1 MSSEPGVAAV
11 AAGGTGGHIFPALAV
26 AHALER
32 RGWTVVWLGNSSGLE
47 AKIAAQNGIALC
59 DVAFGQV
66 RGKGWR
72 RWFALPAALI
82 AATGRAVRGLRA
94 HRVSVVATFGGY
106 VSVPAALAAKRLR
119 LPLVIHEQ
127 NARAG
132 LANRVLAPLADR
144 VLAAFPNGLRRA
156 QVVGNP
162 VRETIVAQGEPQL
175 RYRCREGPLRLLV
188 LGGSLGAQRLNRL
201 VPLALRL
208 LAPSQRPMVRHQTG
222 ECDYEATVAAY
233 REAGVAAQ
241 CEPFIVEMGSA
252 LAASDWVLC
261 RAGAMTVSEVAA
273 VGVAA
278 HFVPYPYAVD
288 DHQYANAQWLVA
300 RDAALVTREADL
312 TPERLAEWL
321 RTASRADAARIA
333 ERAYALGIRDAQVRI
348 AEVIEE
354 MTHR

>member
-1 MSSEPGVAAV
+1 MSSEPRVAAL

-32 RGWTVVWLGNSSGLE
+32 RGWTVVWLGNSAGLE
-47 AKIAAQNGIALC
+47 AKIAAENGIAFY

-72 RWFALPAALI
+72 RWLSLPVALAQ
-82 AATGRAVRGLRA
+82 ATGRAVRGLRA

-127 NARAG
+127 NACAG
-132 LANRVLAPLADR
+132 LANRVLAPLASR
-144 VLAAFPNGLRRA
+144 VLTAFSNGLRRA
-156 QVVGNP
+156 EVVGNP
-162 VRETIVAQGEPQL
+162 VRDAIVAQPEPSL
-175 RYRCREGPLRLLV
+175 RYRDREGPLRLLV

-201 VPLALRL
+201 VPVALRL
-208 LAPSQRPMVRHQTG
+208 LAPSERPLVRHQTG
-222 ECDYEATVAAY
+222 ERDYEATLAAY
-233 REAGVAAQ
+233 RDAGVTAQ
-241 CEPFIVEMGSA
+241 CEPFIVEMGAA
-252 LAASDWVLC
+252 LAGSDWVVC

-300 RDAALVTREADL
+300 QDAALVTREADL
-312 TPERLAEWL
+312 TPERLADWL
-321 RTASRADAARIA
+321 RHASRADAARIA
-333 ERAYALGIRDAQVRI
+333 QRAYALGIRDAQVRI
-348 AEVIEE
+348 AQVIEE
-354 MTHR
+354 ITNR